1 MNDSPYTFFKQAEI
15 IENIFYDNVR
25 FESYRLYRYGYEI
38 GFQNPVFDLDMNK
51 NDDEYYWKIQ

>member
-51 NDDEYYWKIQ
+51 NDDK

>member
-1 MNDSPYTFFKQAEI
+1 MNDSPYTFFKQPEI
-15 IENIFYDNVR
+15 LENIFYGNGR
-25 FESYRLYRYGYEI
+25 FESYCLYCYGYEL

>member
-1 MNDSPYTFFKQAEI
+1 MNDSPYTFFKQAD

>member
-1 MNDSPYTFFKQAEI
+1 MNDSPYTFFKQAD

-51 NDDEYYWKIQ
+51 NDDK